1 MTAPHDPDHGH
12 WEYAVLNG
20 KDKRVLARGRIESC
34 IECHRNDAS
43 TDFVT
48 RAYLNDN

>member
-1 MTAPHDPDHGH
+1 MTAPHDPDHGD
-12 WEYAVLNG
+12 WEYAVLDR
-20 KDKRVLARGRIESC
+20 DKRVLARGRIESC

-48 RAYLNDN
+48 RAYLNNN